1 MGDPH
6 SGTLR
11 FKQFGENGGQLLL
24 SGVAH
29 IRIICLL
36 HGTGR

>member
-11 FKQFGENGGQLLL
+11 FKQFGEDGGQLVF

-29 IRIICLL
+29 IHIVCLM

>member
-6 SGTLR
+6 SGTLL

-29 IRIICLL
+29 IRIICLV